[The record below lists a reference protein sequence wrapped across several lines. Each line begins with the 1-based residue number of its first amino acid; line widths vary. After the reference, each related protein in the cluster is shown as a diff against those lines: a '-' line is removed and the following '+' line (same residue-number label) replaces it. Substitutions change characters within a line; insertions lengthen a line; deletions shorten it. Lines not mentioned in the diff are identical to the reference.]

1 MKHRVQAGKYR
12 HRVTI
17 KRPSASLGA
26 RGQRTG
32 EDETVA
38 TEVPAAI
45 TALGGEELVQ
55 ARQVFARARYRVELR
70 FNPTLDLTEQ
80 HYLEFRSR
88 RLNIGM
94 VTNVNEENVE
104 WTLLCAEDK

>member
-1 MKHRVQAGKYR
+1 M
-12 HRVTI
+12 
-17 KRPSASLGA
+17 
-26 RGQRTG
+26 
-32 EDETVA
+32 A

-80 HYLEFRSR
+80 HYLVFRSR
-88 RLNIGM
+88 RLNVGL

-104 WTLLCAEDK
+104 WISALCGGQVDDGGHDAAGGTHFRFGETRFARSAHPLASRA